1 MDPRQC
7 PRHDQD
13 PVAAVCAGPA
23 TVPGS
28 APAIRCLPVAVA
40 TAWTILDTAGVFS
53 DLQQIA
59 ARTPGLD
66 TTDVCDVVGPDRIPA
81 VAAMLAA
88 VELVAVPAAAFLCG
102 TGYNAIS
109 RRVGAPFS

>member
-1 MDPRQC
+1 MRPR
-7 PRHDQD
+7 RFDL
-13 PVAAVCAGPA
+13 VSLLSLALAFSLVLGVFA
-23 TVPGS
+23 
-28 APAIRCLPVAVA
+28 PVAVA

-66 TTDVCDVVGPDRIPA
+66 TTDVYDVVGPDRILA

-102 TGYNAIS
+102 TGYDAIS